1 MVYVRNS
8 CPSLED
14 EHSGP
19 IELVTSEYIYVEI
32 YFNNRNVIFIRVYHI
47 VILNELWRRIIRKT
61 KSLTCYIILETLTT
75 IVAI

>member
-47 VILNELWRRIIRKT
+47 VILNELWRRI
-61 KSLTCYIILETLTT
+61 
-75 IVAI
+75 